1 MAICMAKGA
10 IMVLMVI
17 AQNGF
22 RDEEYF
28 KPKDLLEFAGCIV
41 KTASVQTGAARGK
54 MGGTAKVDVSLSEVK
69 VEDYA
74 AVVFVGGPGAADY
87 IDDETALN
95 LAREADKKGRI
106 VGAICI
112 APAILARAGILKG
125 KKATVFPSDRGI
137 LIEGKANYVDMPVV
151 VDGRIITASGPDA
164 AHEFGKTL
172 VKALGADNNK

>member
-1 MAICMAKGA
+1 MTMCMAKGA
-10 IMVLMVI
+10 IMVLLVI

-28 KPKDLLEFAGCIV
+28 KPKELLEFAGYTV
-41 KTASVQTGAARGK
+41 KTASVQKGTARGK
-54 MGGTAKVDVSLSEVK
+54 MGGTVKVDVPLSEVNAD
-69 VEDYA
+69 DYA
-74 AVVFVGGPGAADY
+74 AVIFVGGPGAADY

-106 VGAICI
+106 VAAICI

-151 VDGRIITASGPDA
+151 VDGRIITANGPLA
-164 AHEFGKTL
+164 AEEFGKAL
-172 VKALGADNNK
+172 VKTLGSVEKQ

>member
-1 MAICMAKGA
+1 MLL
-10 IMVLMVI
+10 VVV

-28 KPKDLLEFAGCIV
+28 QPKELLEFAGYKV
-41 KTASVQTGAARGK
+41 KTASGQAEKALGK
-54 MGGTAKVDVSLSEVK
+54 MGGTAKVDIALSQVK
-69 VEDYA
+69 VEDYE
-74 AVVFVGGPGAADY
+74 AVVFVGGPGAAEY

-95 LAREADKKGRI
+95 LAREADKKGKI

-137 LIEGKANYVDMPVV
+137 LIEEKAYYVDTPVV
-151 VDGRIITASGPDA
+151 VDGRIITASGPA
-164 AHEFGKTL
+164 AAQEFGKAL
-172 VKALGADNNK
+172 VKALGAAKDI